1 MAIEWKRPMKPQ
13 PIRPMFTE
21 VTTPR
26 VRDGWG
32 DESRFLGQAFEY
44 VIERRR
50 HELGQCGPPIL
61 RRCARRYVAA
71 EQALLES
78 HEDRID
84 DVPRDRRVR
93 IARKFS
99 LVLVSA

>member
-13 PIRPMFTE
+13 PIRPIFKE

-50 HELGQCGPPIL
+50 HELG
-61 RRCARRYVAA
+61 
-71 EQALLES
+71 
-78 HEDRID
+78 
-84 DVPRDRRVR
+84 
-93 IARKFS
+93 
-99 LVLVSA
+99 